1 MDFVLNFLP
10 YVSVVIVSV
19 IVLFILSFIPCFF
32 IPAFKKLKH
41 IKRIT
46 EMLNSLPISGESPA
60 GLSIEKIGD
69 CFRTDEH
76 LLHLWEKYAE
86 TLHPDKKEIDETGME
101 NVVGRRSTVPAEIFF
116 TYQTVADIP
125 VNAEFF
131 KHLPGILTGLGIIG
145 TFSGVLRGLLNFH
158 VSDNP
163 MEVRESLQ
171 DLLVG
176 LKGAFTVSLIAI
188 FFAILLTF
196 IEKLILSRLYKQI
209 DALCLSIN
217 SLYQSGIGE
226 EYLSR
231 LVNASEE
238 SATQSKHLKDSLVID
253 LKQILTELTTHQVNV
268 IQQSAHKQV
277 EALTQTGQVIAQ
289 AVSESLKEPL
299 EKISLAVNRT
309 SEAQSDGIEKLL
321 VGALESFSSRLENLF
336 GGQLTGVNTL
346 LQQTVQSIGTALE
359 RFEHIAG
366 SMDTAGQEA
375 VQAMSGEL
383 ARVISTF
390 ESRQTAMNEE
400 ITQFVF
406 TLKEMIQTS
415 QQENSGKMQTAIE
428 LMGSKILEL
437 GDQLSKQTQS
447 VAVVHEEHQ
456 RQLGTQVE
464 MVMDALSKR
473 MLESIDQSLLLKQQ
487 VALASDRME
496 KISTDAVSGMNAGAG
511 KLQQASEVFLKSSQG
526 MAEILQKI
534 ETLTQS
540 LTINSST
547 LSSIFMGAKDVL
559 SSYQGESESFQKTIS
574 EMNIML
580 ENIKIN
586 SSITK
591 DLLSQMQQAASV
603 ISDAQSNVSGF
614 FESAN
619 HSLGSFHRDFAESIK
634 NTLIQGNV
642 AFNNELSNA
651 TSILAGSIRSLSDT
665 LDTIPKSDGNP

>member
-1 MDFVLNFLP
+1 
-10 YVSVVIVSV
+10 
-19 IVLFILSFIPCFF
+19 
-32 IPAFKKLKH
+32 
-41 IKRIT
+41 
-46 EMLNSLPISGESPA
+46 MLNSLPISGESPA